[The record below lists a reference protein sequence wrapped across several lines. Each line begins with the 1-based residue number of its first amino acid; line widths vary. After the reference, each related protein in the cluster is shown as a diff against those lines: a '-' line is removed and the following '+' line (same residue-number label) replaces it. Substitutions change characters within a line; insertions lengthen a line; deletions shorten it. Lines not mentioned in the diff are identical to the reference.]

1 MGNPM
6 PAEGTIMNSLDNS
19 SSLAIEAGGGVG
31 GCPGGLSEPDQMNK
45 SSLDKPIIGDSV
57 TAMTNQKNKVLMRV
71 INGVVLSVTIMVT
84 LFMRSSGSSV
94 MYNHVRRGFYCDD
107 PSIRYP
113 VRSETV
119 STKVL
124 ISASFIGGLTL
135 FCIIEYC
142 VIKCNTYLPM
152 HNVHLCRGKS
162 LQIPAWIIPAAKTM
176 LVCFVASMANS
187 ILTDIGKNV
196 IGRPRPNFLASC
208 QPNVTFGPGQT
219 CDELIT
225 QFQCLNSNLEASELE
240 DQLKSFPSAH
250 ASFAAFMA
258 FYLVLY
264 LHERFKVFSHAGQ
277 RSPLRPFL
285 QLCILAIYWWSALT
299 RVSDY
304 VHHPIDVL
312 AGLLLG
318 TCVALW
324 SWTHLIELL
333 KDIDQTHKTL
343 KFSIT

>member
-1 MGNPM
+1 
-6 PAEGTIMNSLDNS
+6 
-19 SSLAIEAGGGVG
+19 
-31 GCPGGLSEPDQMNK
+31 
-45 SSLDKPIIGDSV
+45 
-57 TAMTNQKNKVLMRV
+57 MRV

-208 QPNVTFGPGQT
+208 RPNVTFGLDPRGIPNQN
-219 CDELIT
+219 CDDTNRHELIT

-264 LHERFKVFSHAGQ
+264 LHERFKVFSYAGQ
-277 RSPLRPFL
+277 RSPLKPFFATVHL
-285 QLCILAIYWWSALT
+285 GHLLV
-299 RVSDY
+299 VS
-304 VHHPIDVL
+304 VNS
-312 AGLLLG
+312 G
-318 TCVALW
+318 
-324 SWTHLIELL
+324 
-333 KDIDQTHKTL
+333 Q
-343 KFSIT
+343 

>member
-1 MGNPM
+1 
-6 PAEGTIMNSLDNS
+6 
-19 SSLAIEAGGGVG
+19 
-31 GCPGGLSEPDQMNK
+31 
-45 SSLDKPIIGDSV
+45 
-57 TAMTNQKNKVLMRV
+57 
-71 INGVVLSVTIMVT
+71 
-84 LFMRSSGSSV
+84 
-94 MYNHVRRGFYCDD
+94 
-107 PSIRYP
+107 
-113 VRSETV
+113 
-119 STKVL
+119 
-124 ISASFIGGLTL
+124 
-135 FCIIEYC
+135 
-142 VIKCNTYLPM
+142 
-152 HNVHLCRGKS
+152 
-162 LQIPAWIIPAAKTM
+162 
-176 LVCFVASMANS
+176 MANS

-225 QFQCLNSNLEASELE
+225 QFQCLNSNLEASDLE

-264 LHERFKVFSHAGQ
+264 FHERFKVFSHAGQ
-277 RSPLRPFL
+277 RSPLKPFL

-304 VHHPIDVL
+304 VHHPVDVL

>member
-1 MGNPM
+1 M
-6 PAEGTIMNSLDNS
+6 PAEETIMNNLENS
-19 SSLAIEAGGGVG
+19 SMAIEAGSGG
-31 GCPGGLSEPDQMNK
+31 SQPDQVNK
-45 SSLDKPIIGDSV
+45 SNIDKPIIDTG
-57 TAMTNQKNKVLMRV
+57 TMTTMTGNQKNKVLMRV
-71 INGVVLSVTIMVT
+71 INGVVVSVTILAT

-94 MYNHVRRGFYCDD
+94 MSNPVRRGFYCDD
-107 PSIRYP
+107 LSIRYP

-124 ISASFIGGLTL
+124 IAASFIGGLTL

-152 HNVHLCRGKS
+152 HSVHLCRGKI
-162 LQIPAWIIPAAKTM
+162 LQIPSWIGPATKTM
-176 LVCFVASMANS
+176 CMCFVASMANS

-196 IGRPRPNFLASC
+196 IGWPRPNFMAVCL
-208 QPNVTFGPGQT
+208 PNVT
-219 CDELIT
+219 CDDSNRHELIT
-225 QFQCLNSNLEASELE
+225 QFSCTEQQLE

-264 LHERFKVFSHAGQ
+264 VHERFKTFSYSQ
-277 RSPLRPFL
+277 RSLSRPFL

-318 TCVALW
+318 TLVALW
-324 SWTHLIELL
+324 SWTHLRDMLT
-333 KDIDQTHKTL
+333 DIDQTHKTL

>member
-1 MGNPM
+1 
-6 PAEGTIMNSLDNS
+6 
-19 SSLAIEAGGGVG
+19 
-31 GCPGGLSEPDQMNK
+31 
-45 SSLDKPIIGDSV
+45 
-57 TAMTNQKNKVLMRV
+57 
-71 INGVVLSVTIMVT
+71 
-84 LFMRSSGSSV
+84 
-94 MYNHVRRGFYCDD
+94 
-107 PSIRYP
+107 
-113 VRSETV
+113 
-119 STKVL
+119 
-124 ISASFIGGLTL
+124 
-135 FCIIEYC
+135 
-142 VIKCNTYLPM
+142 
-152 HNVHLCRGKS
+152 
-162 LQIPAWIIPAAKTM
+162 M

-208 QPNVTFGPGQT
+208 RPNVTFGLDPRGIPNQN
-219 CDELIT
+219 CDDTNRHELIT

-277 RSPLRPFL
+277 TSPLKPFL

-304 VHHPIDVL
+304 VHHPVDVL